1 MNYIN
6 NIIKCLFFCC
16 IIFFQIKDL
25 FNLNIM
31 REMMKLEEYFNLCD
45 KKILIKQRK
54 FKKYNKPSISIIT
67 PIYNKEQTL
76 YRYMR
81 SIQNQ
86 FLKNIEIILVDDQS
100 NDKTLKV
107 IEELQKDDERI
118 ILIKNNKRKGT
129 LISRNLGV
137 FLSKGEFLFFIDP
150 DDMIS
155 KRILIHSYSLA
166 KEYNYEMVRFNI
178 YEGNYE
184 INLPEIVMKLN
195 NEPIYK
201 PNMHLFLFYG
211 LGKLWQ
217 LDYYITNKLIKRELF
232 IKALNLIN
240 KYYLEQFMIDCEDG
254 MINFMLYKLS
264 ESLYFT
270 KKIGYYYIKTKKSIS
285 KKYGDFTRRLKSNFL
300 YFKYIF
306 ETTKN
311 NIIEK
316 NILNYIFHEINY
328 YHPDIIKLLGDI
340 KEKKEKVFYKKI
352 INSFI
357 QNDFISLNSK
367 ETLKNMK
374 NKILNSSLNHYKLI
388 HH

>member
-1 MNYIN
+1 
-6 NIIKCLFFCC
+6 
-16 IIFFQIKDL
+16 
-25 FNLNIM
+25 
-31 REMMKLEEYFNLCD
+31 MKLEEYFILCN
-45 KKILIKQRK
+45 KKILIEKRK
-54 FKKYNKPSISIIT
+54 FKKSYKPILSIIT
-67 PIYNKEQTL
+67 PIYNKAQTL

-86 FLKNIEIILVDDQS
+86 SFKNLEIILVDDQS
-100 NDKTLKV
+100 TDKTLKV

-129 LISRNLGV
+129 LICRNLGV

-184 INLPEIVMKLN
+184 LNLPEVVNRLN
-195 NEPIYK
+195 SEPIYK
-201 PNMHLFLFYG
+201 PNIHLFLFYG

-240 KYYLEQFMIDCEDG
+240 NYYLEQFMIDCEDG

-270 KKIGYYYIKTKKSIS
+270 NKIGYYYIKTKKSIS
-285 KKYGDFTRRLKSNFL
+285 KKFGDFTRRLKSNFL

-306 ETTKN
+306 KETKN
-311 NIIEK
+311 NNIEK
-316 NILNYIFHEINY
+316 NIANYIFHEINY
-328 YHPDIIKLLGDI
+328 YHPDIIKLLGNI
-340 KEKKEKVFYKKI
+340 KEKKEKAFYKNI
-352 INSFI
+352 INLYI
-357 QNDFISLNSK
+357 KNDFISLNSK
-367 ETLKNMK
+367 KILKNMK
-374 NKILNSSLNHYKLI
+374 NEILNCKLI